1 MKHIKLFEEFT
12 SKLNEGFYS
21 SSDIKKLKDFAA
33 EVSEEIID
41 ANDHNKKFDE
51 DEFSAEEM
59 FNYISGWGEDND
71 MKAADVIKE
80 FDWRSLT
87 SELGL

>member
-1 MKHIKLFEEFT
+1 MKHIKLFEQF
-12 SKLNEGFYS
+12 SKSLNEGFYS
-21 SSDIKKLKDFAA
+21 SSDIKKLQEFAA
-33 EVSEEIID
+33 EVSAEILDDSD
-41 ANDHNKKFDE
+41 ADE

-59 FNYISGWGEDND
+59 FNYISGWGEDNK

-80 FDWRSLT
+80 FNWRELT

>member
-59 FNYISGWGEDND
+59 FNYISEWGEDND
-71 MKAADVIKE
+71 MKATDVIKE

-87 SELGL
+87 QELGL

>member
-1 MKHIKLFEEFT
+1 MKHIKLFEQF
-12 SKLNEGFYS
+12 SKTLNEGFYS
-21 SSDIKKLKDFAA
+21 SSDVKKLEAFAA
-33 EVSEEIID
+33 EVSAEIID
-41 ANDHNKKFDE
+41 ANEDNRGFDE

-59 FNYISGWGEDND
+59 FNYISGWGEDNK

-80 FDWRSLT
+80 FNWKELT

>member
-59 FNYISGWGEDND
+59 FNYISDWGEDND

>member
-51 DEFSAEEM
+51 DEFAAEEM